1 MDVDET
7 LRALHPWGRYQIV
20 LLIVNCVFG
29 TMTPALHIFSLIY
42 IMDTPIHHCNPYE
55 GYSTSQAIPVSK
67 VHSKEIVEYESCLI
81 YQMDNGGTLTNQT
94 ISCPDGNEYILS
106 EGESTVV
113 NELGLVC
120 DKKLMANTAMSVY
133 FCGVLVGAIVS
144 GITSDYFG
152 RRNVFLTATILI
164 GITGIGL
171 IFTTSYYTFVFVWF
185 ITAIEEQCVNVPSYV
200 LLMEMFPPEK
210 RTLAGCISNLAWGIG
225 IALLSVYAYF
235 LRDWRH
241 MQIAISAPCFA
252 AVFFWWFVYESPR
265 WMISKGRF
273 TEANIIFQKIA
284 KFNKLEQRKTYINN
298 KHNGEAVREMEDLN
312 GKHEKTKTQMT
323 SLNKL
328 MHCFT
333 RKENRPIETKRKNT
347 FLDILKSPRMR
358 RSTLIAYYIFLVN
371 SLFFVGISLNSSDL
385 FGDKYLNTFL
395 VCLVDVPS
403 GIVSIY
409 LLQRIN
415 RRPLLMIFL
424 LLAAVFSISSA
435 FVPLVTK
442 SGTNLYPLILTLAC
456 LGKYAIGTSFNC
468 FWLYANE
475 IFPTE
480 LRNRAF
486 GTCSFAARIGSIIA
500 PYILYLNNFYAGSAL
515 LLFGIFAAVGGILV
529 YFLPETRNKPL
540 PENMEEGEDL
550 HAGRKIIRP

>member
-1 MDVDET
+1 MDVDDT

-20 LLIVNCVFG
+20 LLTINCVFG
-29 TMTPALHIFSLIY
+29 TMTPALHVFSLIY
-42 IMDTPIHHCNPYE
+42 ITDTPVHQCKPYE
-55 GYSTSQAIPVSK
+55 GYSISDAIPVSK

-81 YQMDNGGTLTNQT
+81 YQMDNGTLTNQT

-120 DKKLMANTAMSVY
+120 DKKLMASTAMSVY

-152 RRNVFLTATILI
+152 RRNVFLTAIILI

-171 IFTTSYYTFVFVWF
+171 IFTTSYYTFVSVWF
-185 ITAIEEQCVNVPSYV
+185 ITAIEEQCITVSSYV
-200 LLMEMFPPEK
+200 LLLEMFPPEK

-225 IALLSVYAYF
+225 VVLLSIYAYF

-241 MQIAISAPCFA
+241 MHVAISAPCFA
-252 AVFFWWFVYESPR
+252 AVFLWWFVYESPR
-265 WMISKGRF
+265 WLISKGRL
-273 TEANIIFQKIA
+273 TEANIIFKKIA
-284 KFNKLEQRKTYINN
+284 KFNKLEQRETYINN
-298 KHNGEAVREMEDLN
+298 DGEAVREMEDLS
-312 GKHEKTKTQMT
+312 GTPEETKTQMT

-328 MHCFT
+328 MHYFT
-333 RKENRPIETKRKNT
+333 RKENLPIEKKRKNI
-347 FLDILKSPRMR
+347 FLDVFKSSRMR
-358 RSTLIAYYIFLVN
+358 RSTLVIYYIFLVN
-371 SLFFVGISLNSSDL
+371 SLFYFGISLNSSDL
-385 FGDKYLNTFL
+385 FGDKYVNTFL
-395 VCLVDVPS
+395 VCLVDVPN

-409 LLQRIN
+409 LMQRFN
-415 RRPLLMIFL
+415 RRPLIMGFL
-424 LLAAVFSISSA
+424 LLAAVFSISLA
-435 FVPLVTK
+435 FIPQVTK
-442 SGTNLYPLILTLAC
+442 SGTNLYPLILTFAC
-456 LGKYAIGTSFNC
+456 LGKYAIGTSFNSV
-468 FWLYANE
+468 WLYANE

-480 LRNRAF
+480 LRNTGL

-500 PYILYLNNFYAGSAL
+500 PYILYLNNFYGGSAL

-540 PENMEEGEDL
+540 PETMKEGEDL
-550 HAGRKIIRP
+550 HAGREIIRP

>member
-29 TMTPALHIFSLIY
+29 TMIPALHIMSLIY
-42 IMDTPIHHCNPYE
+42 IMDTPEHHCNPYE
-55 GYSTSQAIPVSK
+55 GYSTSDAIPVSK

-81 YQMDNGGTLTNQT
+81 YQMDNGTLTNQT

-120 DKKLMANTAMSVY
+120 DKKLMASTAMSVY

-210 RTLAGCISNLAWGIG
+210 RTLAGCISNLTWGVG
-225 IALLSVYAYF
+225 VALLPMYAY
-235 LRDWRH
+235 LLKDWRYMH
-241 MQIAISAPCFA
+241 VAISVPCFV
-252 AVFFWWFVYESPR
+252 AVFLWWFIYESPR
-265 WMISKGRF
+265 WLISNGRL

-284 KFNKLEQRKTYINN
+284 NFNQIEQKETYISSE
-298 KHNGEAVREMEDLN
+298 HNPKTLGEMEDLT
-312 GKHEKTKTQMT
+312 GTHQETKTQMT
-323 SLNKL
+323 SLSKL

-333 RKENRPIETKRKNT
+333 RKGNTPIEKKRKNT

-358 RSTLIAYYIFLVN
+358 RSTLVTCYIFFVN
-371 SLFFVGISLNSSDL
+371 GLNYVGMSINSSNL
-385 FGDKYLNTFL
+385 SGDKYLNTFL

-403 GIVSIY
+403 GISAIY

-415 RRPLLMIFL
+415 RRPMLMTVL

-435 FVPLVTK
+435 FMPLVTK
-442 SGTNLYPLILTLAC
+442 SGTNLSPLILAFAC
-456 LGKYAIGTSFNC
+456 LGKYAIGLSFNC
-468 FWLYANE
+468 VWLYGNE

-500 PYILYLNNFYAGSAL
+500 PYFLYLNNFYGGSAL
-515 LLFGIFAAVGGILV
+515 LLFGISAAVGGILV

-550 HAGRKIIRP
+550 HAGREIVRP